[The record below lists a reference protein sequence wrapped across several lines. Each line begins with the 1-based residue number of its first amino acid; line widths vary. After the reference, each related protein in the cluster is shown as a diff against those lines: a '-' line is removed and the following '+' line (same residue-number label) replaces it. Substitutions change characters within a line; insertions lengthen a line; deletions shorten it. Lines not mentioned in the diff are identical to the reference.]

1 MWEEVGGIK
10 MIRAYSRGH
19 SIVFTNDQWVNEDN
33 LELIGEE
40 ERPCAKCNCMPT
52 KEGYD
57 ACIGKIDNATSA
69 CCGHGVEE
77 PYVILDKEEK

>member
-1 MWEEVGGIK
+1 VYI
-10 MIRAYSRGH
+10 
-19 SIVFTNDQWVNEDN
+19 NNQWVYENN
-33 LELIGEE
+33 LVPLNKEQ
-40 ERPCAKCNCMPT
+40 RPCARCNCMPT

-77 PYVILDKEEK
+77 PYIIFKKE